1 MTITLDNY
9 SDFKDIKNMTP
20 KEMDILASDIRK
32 FLIEQIS
39 KTGGHLAS
47 NLGVV
52 EVTLSLYK
60 VFNMEQ
66 DKIIWDVGHQAYV
79 HKILTGRKDEFESLR
94 NYGGLSGFPKRCESK
109 FDFFDTGHSSTSI
122 SAALGMARARDLRG
136 EKHQVISVIGDGAL
150 TGGMSLEALNDV
162 AYNKTNM
169 IIILND
175 NQMSISENVGGI
187 STYLSKLRTAPVYN
201 KIKKDVNATLRR
213 IPAVGKEMVSS
224 IQKLKDSLKQLVVPG
239 MFFEDLGIKYFGPI
253 DGHNIKDL
261 TEVLDKA
268 RRIKG
273 PVLIHVI
280 TKKGYGYEFAE
291 KNPNKF
297 HGVSPFNPKNGE
309 ILNQGGGMSYSKA
322 FGDSMISMAEEDK
335 DIVAITAAM
344 PDGTGLNKFS
354 KMFPKRF
361 FDVGIAE
368 QHAVTLA
375 AGMAAQGL
383 KPVFAVYSTF
393 LQRAYDQILHDVC
406 IQNLPVVFAVDR
418 AGIVGKDGETH
429 QGIFDISYLSS
440 IPNMTIVAPKCVDE
454 LKYILKWAIKH
465 NGPVAIRYPRGG
477 DDPKVQFSPL
487 KDIVMGTFERICG
500 DGDIKIIATGKMVQH
515 AIMAKEILEL
525 RGVTAEVVNATFI
538 KPLDENLLKQF
549 AKKAS
554 IIVTLED
561 NVITGGMGSS
571 ILTMLNQYDYK
582 GRFLNLGYNNTFIPH
597 GSVEQLYDTYGLSPE
612 KIVNRIIELYN
623 KE

>member
-20 KEMDILASDIRK
+20 KEMDVLAMDIRK

-79 HKILTGRKDEFESLR
+79 HKILTGRKNKFESLR

-201 KIKKDVNATLRR
+201 KIKKDVNATLRK

-297 HGVSPFNPKNGE
+297 HGVAPFNPKNGE
-309 ILNQGGGMSYSKA
+309 ILNQGAGMSYSKA

-477 DDPKVQFSPL
+477 DNPKVQFSPL

-515 AIMAKEILEL
+515 AIMAREILEL
-525 RGVTAEVVNATFI
+525 RGVTCEVVNATFI